1 MNKPSPLIRT
11 LISLLVIVVFVAP
24 LTLLVSIY
32 GTRLGY
38 FDIATGYGEIGL
50 KLLPILSWV
59 SLGAGALACLLLI
72 RDRSAWPMAVSGL
85 VLGMIMV
92 GGVAYHTRSFGPAP
106 RDVTTNADDV
116 PAFAGRLALERRNMR
131 APQHVSQ
138 TCEGLAPINSQLA
151 YESVAWGLDRAGVTV
166 MGASPF
172 RVDGWTED
180 NLYGV
185 RHDVTVR
192 IRPGRTDVRVSGR
205 DSLLI
210 GDQACNLARKI
221 ITAMNEAYLAQ

>member
-1 MNKPSPLIRT
+1 MSKPSHLIRT

-38 FDIATGYGEIGL
+38 FDIATGFGFIGL
-50 KLLPILSWV
+50 KLVPILSWV
-59 SLGAGALACLLLI
+59 SLGAGALACLLLL
-72 RDRSAWPMAVSGL
+72 RDRSAWPMAVIGL
-85 VLGMIMV
+85 LIGVVMV
-92 GGVAYHTRSFGPAP
+92 GGVAYQTRSYGSAP
-106 RDVTTNADDV
+106 RDVTTNLDDV
-116 PAFAGRLALERRNMR
+116 PAFAGRLAHERRNMR
-131 APQHVSQ
+131 APEHVSQ
-138 TCEGLAPINSQLA
+138 TCEGLDPVNSQLA

-180 NLYGV
+180 NFYGV

-205 DSLLI
+205 DSLPI
-210 GDQACNLARKI
+210 GDQACELALKI
-221 ITAMNEAYLAQ
+221 VSAMNEAYLAQ